1 MIRGIVTVCLLS
13 HLAFAQPPATREAQI
28 EAARDAK
35 AKTVKPEEVGK
46 AENFLRNFKD
56 QKWLERL
63 GQGYNGLRPKIGNMV
78 TGGGFA
84 VGPEYFREDLAG
96 GNLHARVAAQ
106 VSTRAFQKYEAEA
119 RLPRLANG
127 KVDLDFLAVH
137 RNYASINYYGPGPNS
152 RKEGRSAYRLEDTN
166 LDAILGITPVKGIKF
181 GASSGLLFV
190 NVGPG
195 NDNRFV
201 SSELIYSPQVSP
213 GIDVQTN
220 FRRASVFGQIDYRD
234 NPLGAKSGGNYVVE
248 HSWFHDSGLK
258 RFSFRRLDIDL
269 EQHLPFLNKTRRIVL
284 RAKGAFT
291 DTNRS
296 NQVPFYLQPIVGGS
310 DDLRG
315 YRFFRFSDRNAVVY
329 NAEYRWEI
337 FSGLDGALFFD
348 AGKVMPHKGHLAFS
362 QLETSYGFGFRAN
375 ARNATFLRVD
385 VGFSQ
390 EGFQVWFKFNDLLNP
405 RRFGT
410 ARMQPIN

>member
-1 MIRGIVTVCLLS
+1 MRVFVLIALIANVMWSQQVG
-13 HLAFAQPPATREAQI
+13 TRAREI
-28 EAARDAK
+28 EAAREAK
-35 AKTVKPEEVGK
+35 AKTVKPEEVSK
-46 AENFLRNFKD
+46 AENFLRDFKD
-56 QKWLERL
+56 KKVLERFS
-63 GQGYNGLRPKIGNMV
+63 QGFNGLRPKIGNMV

-84 VGPEYFREDLAG
+84 IGPEYFREDLAG
-96 GNLHARVAAQ
+96 GRLNARVAGQ

-119 RLPRLANG
+119 GLPKLADG
-127 KVDLDFLAVH
+127 KLDLSFLAVY
-137 RNYASINYYGPGPNS
+137 RNYSSINYYGPGPQS

-166 LDAILGITPVKGIKF
+166 LDAILGVTPVRGVKF
-181 GASSGLLFV
+181 GVSGGLLMV

-201 SSELIYSPQVSP
+201 SSERIYSPSVSP
-213 GIDVQTN
+213 GIDVQTS
-220 FRRASVFGQIDYRD
+220 FRRASVFGQLDYRD
-234 NPLGAKSGGNYVVE
+234 NPAGAKSGGNYVIE
-248 HSWFHDSGLK
+248 RTWFQDTDLK

-269 EQHLPFLNKTRRIVL
+269 EQHLPLLNKTRRIVL

-291 DTNRS
+291 DTDGS
-296 NQVPFYLQPIVGGS
+296 NLVPFYLQPIVGGS
-310 DDLRG
+310 DDVRG

-348 AGKVMPHKGHLAFS
+348 AGKVMPRRSLLAFS
-362 QLETSYGFGFRAN
+362 QLETSVGFGFRAN
-375 ARNATFLRVD
+375 ARNVTFLRVD

-405 RRFGT
+405 RKFGT